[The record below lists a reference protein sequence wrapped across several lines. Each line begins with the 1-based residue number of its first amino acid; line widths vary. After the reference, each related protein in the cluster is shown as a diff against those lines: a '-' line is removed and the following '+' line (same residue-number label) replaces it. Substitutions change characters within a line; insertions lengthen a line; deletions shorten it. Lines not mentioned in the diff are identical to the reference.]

1 MQPIQTALCSFGMS
15 GWVFHAPF
23 IQHNPGFNL
32 YGVVE
37 RTKNL
42 AVEKF
47 PAIKTFR
54 SLEAMLADDQIELV
68 IVNTPNLT
76 HYEFAK
82 MALLAG
88 KHVVV
93 EKPFTPTVEQGEE
106 LIAIAKDKNVQ
117 LSVYHNRRFDS
128 DFRTVKSIVREGL
141 LGEMIDA
148 SIHYDRFVPELS
160 YKVHKETPAKGVG
173 CLYDLGSH
181 LIDQALQLFGMPD
194 AVFADSMINRP
205 GSSVDDYFDIKM
217 FYPTHRVTI
226 KSSYFVREPLPG
238 FVLHGRKG
246 SFLKHRADVQEAA
259 LQAGKSVDTENW
271 GIEPDEKQGFLHTES
286 DDGIIKSSI
295 PTLVGNYGDFYAG
308 IYEAIRNGAPLP
320 VTAEEGLHVIKV
332 IEAALE
338 SHQHQTVVRLN
349 K

>member
-42 AVEKF
+42 TVEKF

-54 SLEAMLADDQIELV
+54 SLEEMLADKHIELV

-93 EKPFTPTVEQGEE
+93 EKPFTPTVDQCKE
-106 LIAIAKDKNVQ
+106 LIAIAKDNNLH
-117 LSVYHNRRFDS
+117 LSVYQNRRFDS
-128 DFRTVKSIVREGL
+128 DFRTVKKIINEGV
-141 LGEMIDA
+141 LGEIIDA
-148 SIHYDRFVPELS
+148 SIHYDRFVPALS
-160 YKVHKETPAKGVG
+160 YKAHKETAAKGVG

-181 LIDQALQLFGMPD
+181 IIDQALQLFGMPE
-194 AVFADSMINRP
+194 AVFADIMVNRP
-205 GSSVDDYFDIKM
+205 GSAVDDYIDIKL
-217 FYPTHRVTI
+217 FYPHTRVTI

-238 FVLHGRKG
+238 FVFHGRKG

-259 LQAGKSVDTENW
+259 LQAGTSVDAENW
-271 GIEPDEKQGFLHTES
+271 GIEPIEKQGFLHTEH
-286 DDGIIKSSI
+286 DGEIIKTSI
-295 PTLVGNYGDFYAG
+295 STEKGNYGDYYEG
-308 IYEAIRNGAPLP
+308 IYHAIRNGAPLP
-320 VTAEEGLHVIKV
+320 VTAEEGLNIIKV

-338 SHQHQTVVRLN
+338 SHQQQRVVSLN